1 MSSNQLEA
9 ATCAALSHVLPA
21 SCCLENLWLDG
32 NPLGKQVSS
41 AADPLPTPHYT
52 PFRGRDAIGLSRAS
66 HIPRLPTYIFSF
78 LLSQLY

>member
-41 AADPLPTPHYT
+41 TVDPS
-52 PFRGRDAIGLSRAS
+52 LS
-66 HIPRLPTYIFSF
+66 PPLV
-78 LLSQLY
+78 LN